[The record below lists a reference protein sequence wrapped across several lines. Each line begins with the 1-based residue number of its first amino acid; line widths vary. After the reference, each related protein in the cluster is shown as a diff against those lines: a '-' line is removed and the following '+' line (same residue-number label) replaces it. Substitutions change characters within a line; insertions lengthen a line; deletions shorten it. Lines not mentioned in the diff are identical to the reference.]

1 MNIFKQIIIILVL
14 INSFINLKAFENKIV
29 VKLDNEI
36 ITSLDIENEARFLTA
51 LNPQLKDL
59 DNKQV
64 FNISKNSI
72 IRQKIKK
79 IEILKYTNELIVEDK
94 YLNKLIKSNYSK
106 LGLENVNDFEN
117 YMKNYNIDLENI
129 KEKMMI
135 EATWNE
141 LIFKK
146 YSSKIKINEQE
157 LKNEILANKNEVTSY
172 KLSEIL
178 FSDTDNSKLN
188 EKYIDIK
195 NIIKNSS
202 FENAAL
208 IYSVSSTSSL
218 GGDLGW
224 IEENSLNKRIQNELL
239 NLKKGEITK
248 PILTSSGFLILMV
261 KDKKKIEKK
270 INFEQELQKM
280 INIRTNQQ
288 FSQYSNMFFKKIS
301 KNISIN
307 EL

>member
-1 MNIFKQIIIILVL
+1 MACFKG
-14 INSFINLKAFENKIV
+14 
-29 VKLDNEI
+29 
-36 ITSLDIENEARFLTA
+36 
-51 LNPQLKDL
+51 P
-59 DNKQV
+59 
-64 FNISKNSI
+64 
-72 IRQKIKK
+72 
-79 IEILKYTNELIVEDK
+79 
-94 YLNKLIKSNYSK
+94 
-106 LGLENVNDFEN
+106 
-117 YMKNYNIDLENI
+117 
-129 KEKMMI
+129 
-135 EATWNE
+135 
-141 LIFKK
+141 
-146 YSSKIKINEQE
+146 
-157 LKNEILANKNEVTSY
+157 
-172 KLSEIL
+172 
-178 FSDTDNSKLN
+178 
-188 EKYIDIK
+188 
-195 NIIKNSS
+195 KNSS

>member
-261 KDKKKIEKK
+261 KDKKK
-270 INFEQELQKM
+270 N
-280 INIRTNQQ
+280 
-288 FSQYSNMFFKKIS
+288 
-301 KNISIN
+301 
-307 EL
+307 